1 MLAEL
6 HIPWLVD
13 GTLPQ
18 MNWHEPDTLATPV
31 RGADALAAASRAGR
45 WLVTADGRLLNE
57 ATAGDAP
64 VVVLRGGQCTSEG
77 LARNLRYV
85 EFCLAHAGH
94 MAAPGQRFIVEID
107 RRIYRLLPDGRV
119 EELALWK
126 QPSVQGVLALAAPA

>member
-18 MNWHEPDTLATPV
+18 MNWHEPDTLATLA
-31 RGADALAAASRAGR
+31 RGPDALSAASQSGR
-45 WLVTADGRLLNE
+45 WLVTADGRLLND
-57 ATAGDAP
+57 ATAGGAP
-64 VVVLRGGQCTSEG
+64 VVVLRGGPCTAEG

-94 MAAPGQRFIVEID
+94 VTGPGQRFIVEMD
-107 RRIYRLLPDGRV
+107 RRMYRLLPEGRV

-126 QPSVQGVLALAAPA
+126 TPSVQGVLALAAPA

>member
-13 GTLPQ
+13 GSLPQ
-18 MNWHEPDTLATPV
+18 MNWHEPDTLATPA
-31 RGADALAAASRAGR
+31 RGADALAAASQAGR
-45 WLVTADGRLLNE
+45 WLVTTDGLLLNDAMADG
-57 ATAGDAP
+57 AP
-64 VVVLRGGQCTSEG
+64 VVVLSGGPCTAEG

-85 EFCLAHAGH
+85 EFCLAHVGH
-94 MAAPGQRFIVEID
+94 MARPGQRFIVEMD
-107 RRIYRLLPDGRV
+107 RRMYRLLPEGRA

>member
-18 MNWHEPDTLATPV
+18 MTWHEPDTLATPAC
-31 RGADALAAASRAGR
+31 GADALAAAYQAGR
-45 WLVTADGRLLNE
+45 WLVTADNRLLKE
-57 ATAGDAP
+57 ATLGDAP
-64 VVVLRGGQCTSEG
+64 VVVLSGGPCTAEG

-94 MAAPGQRFIVEID
+94 VAEPGQRFVVEMD
-107 RRIYRLLPDGRV
+107 RRIYRLLPEGGA